1 MDQIDNINTVPE
13 SILKL
18 VQEFSK
24 LPGIGKKTAQRLTYY
39 LVRTNIEDALSLS
52 ESIMSVKNNIILCS
66 QCSNITQVDPCN
78 ICNNPIRD
86 KTRICVVEEALDVLA
101 LERTGIYNGLYHV
114 LHGVISPVNGVGP
127 DDINI
132 KKLIERI
139 NSSEFSEIILA
150 MNPNLEG
157 EATSMYINQ
166 LLNDKNINITR
177 PARGI
182 PIGSD
187 IEYADEVTL
196 GQAISGRQKF

>member
-1 MDQIDNINTVPE
+1 MNT
-13 SILKL
+13 ILHK
-18 VQEFSK
+18 
-24 LPGIGKKTAQRLTYY
+24 
-39 LVRTNIEDALSLS
+39 
-52 ESIMSVKNNIILCS
+52 
-66 QCSNITQVDPCN
+66 PCN

-101 LERTGIYNGLYHV
+101 LERTGIYDGLYHV

>member
-1 MDQIDNINTVPE
+1 MNEIDNINTVPDA
-13 SILKL
+13 ILKL
-18 VQEFSK
+18 IQEFSK
-24 LPGIGKKTAQRLTYY
+24 LPGIGKKTAQRLTYH
-39 LVRTNIEDALSLS
+39 LVRTNLEDALSLS
-52 ESIMSVKNNIILCS
+52 ESIMTVKNNIILCS
-66 QCSNITQVDPCN
+66 ECSNITQIDPCN

-86 KTRICVVEEALDVLA
+86 KTRICIVEEALDVLA
-101 LERTGIYNGLYHV
+101 LERTGIFNGLYHV

-139 NSSEFSEIILA
+139 DSGNFSEIILA

-166 LLNDKNINITR
+166 LLTGKNIDITR

-196 GQAISGRQKF
+196 GQAITGRQKF

>member
-1 MDQIDNINTVPE
+1 MNEFNNLNTVPE
-13 SILKL
+13 VILKL

-24 LPGIGKKTAQRLTYY
+24 LPGIGKKIAQRLTYY
-39 LVRTNIEDALSLS
+39 LVRTNTEDAKSLA
-52 ESIMSVKNNIILCS
+52 ESIMSVKNNIILCTE
-66 QCSNITQVDPCN
+66 CANITEIDPCN
-78 ICNNPIRD
+78 ICNNPERD
-86 KTRICVVEEALDVLA
+86 KSKICVVEEALDVLA
-101 LERTGIYNGLYHV
+101 LERTGIYKGLYHV
-114 LHGVISPVNGVGP
+114 LHGVISPVNGIGP
-127 DDINI
+127 EDIKLN
-132 KKLIERI
+132 KLIERI
-139 NSSEFSEIILA
+139 NSGNFIEIILA

-166 LLNDKNINITR
+166 LVIDKSINITR

>member
-24 LPGIGKKTAQRLTYY
+24 IPGIGKKTAQRLPYY

>member
-1 MDQIDNINTVPE
+1 MDELNNLNTVPE

-39 LVRTNIEDALSLS
+39 LVRTNTEDAKSLS
-52 ESIMSVKNNIILCS
+52 ESIMSVKSNIILCS
-66 QCSNITQVDPCN
+66 ECSNITQIDPCN
-78 ICNNPIRD
+78 ICNNPDRD

-101 LERTGIYNGLYHV
+101 LERTGIYKGLYHV
-114 LHGVISPVNGVGP
+114 LHGVISPINGIGP
-127 DDINI
+127 EDIKLN
-132 KKLIERI
+132 KLIERI
-139 NSSEFSEIILA
+139 NSGNFIEIILA

-166 LLNDKNINITR
+166 LVTDESINITR

-187 IEYADEVTL
+187 IEYADVDTL